1 MKKLTKISLVVAL
14 IVATF
19 SLAYTAPTYAE
30 SCDAEVEEC
39 DIAGAVN
46 EVEGEGEIDAGEV
59 VDIVVSEDEG
69 DEEEDAKLVK
79 LEESEDGEADTNI
92 DTDIDVDS
100 NDAVL
105 LDEKPLVAK
114 AGMLR
119 TSSITLVNLIKF
131 AEVGETITITDELAD
146 SWGYSSGGISFGVS
160 VLEKGSGSTE
170 PITITQGDGGVFTI
184 VINDVGSYNVWFYC
198 GEQQSTNLMI
208 NAVHFTETDDP
219 TLTELIENFKT
230 AMKAIEEAI
239 NTGDSDAMQEA
250 WQGYADAM
258 TADATKFYGLDEY
271 DQMTALMRVMSMLI
285 YGEDVVV
292 EQYVYEYTEEDYEYI
307 YEYDAEY
314 AAILDELK
322 GVLAEAGYTENISVY
337 DFDLAVYNNS
347 EEPDEDGERYPVAWL
362 NNLSSERE
370 IVIEADSPEEGYERR
385 YIAARAHFEGYE
397 KDADGNY
404 VYDENGD
411 WIPIWSYDLI
421 DHVAFDAAAG
431 LLSVWSDKFS
441 IFAVSY
447 TDVLVPKT
455 PNTGVYTVEG
465 GTTDSSSLSTVFAII
480 ALTAVVGAVKF
491 AKCK

>member
-39 DIAGAVN
+39 DVTDPVVGA
-46 EVEGEGEIDAGEV
+46 EGGADDEADV
-59 VDIVVSEDEG
+59 VVPEDGKKLVASG
-69 DEEEDAKLVK
+69 DEEDDEDEEKIVK
-79 LEESEDGEADTNI
+79 LEGAEGGNEEDED
-92 DTDIDVDS
+92 DV
-100 NDAVL
+100 VL
-105 LDEKPLVAK
+105 LNTEPAAK
-114 AGMLR
+114 KELLR
-119 TSSITLVNLIKF
+119 VSAISPVYMIKF

-146 SWGYSSGGISFGVS
+146 SWGYSVGAMGGYS
-160 VLEKGSGSTE
+160 VLSFEKGSGSSSE
-170 PITITQGDGGVFTI
+170 PITITQGNGGVFTI
-184 VINDVGSYNVWFYC
+184 TINEVGSYDIWFYC
-198 GEQQSTNLMI
+198 GEQLSTSLMV
-208 NAVHFTETDDP
+208 NAVQFTDTDDP
-219 TLTELIENFKT
+219 TLSELIENFKA
-230 AMKAIEEAI
+230 AMKTIEEAI
-239 NTGDSDAMQEA
+239 NSGDSDAMQAA
-250 WQGYADAM
+250 WQGYSDAM
-258 TADATKFYGLDEY
+258 MADATKFYGYDEY

-322 GVLAEAGYTENISVY
+322 GILAEAGYTENISVY

-441 IFAVSY
+441 IFAISY

-465 GTTDSSSLSTVFAII
+465 GATDNSSLSTVFAII

-491 AKCK
+491 AKRK